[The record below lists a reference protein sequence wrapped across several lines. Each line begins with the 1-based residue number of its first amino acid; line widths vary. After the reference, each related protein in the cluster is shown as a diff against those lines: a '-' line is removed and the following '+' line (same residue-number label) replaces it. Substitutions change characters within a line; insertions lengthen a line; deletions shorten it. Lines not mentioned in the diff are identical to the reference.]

1 MRRAVGEGM
10 LTLGGAVLLVL
21 TRVML
26 NDRVREELASV
37 VDTRHPASSVAA
49 LSSSA
54 GQIVAII
61 SAAARQQSIDH
72 APLVIFSLT
81 ATVLVL
87 FMLRT

>member
-10 LTLGGAVLLVL
+10 LTLGGALLLVL
-21 TRVML
+21 TLVML
-26 NDRVREELASV
+26 NDRVRDQLASV
-37 VDTRHPASSVAA
+37 VDARHPASSVAA

-54 GQIVAII
+54 GEIVAII
-61 SAAARQQSIDH
+61 SAAARRQSIDH